1 MTDEKSTKIEN
12 QPCPMCHTNNLSL
25 TESEIEVPFFG
36 QVFVFSMNCSNC
48 KYKKAD
54 IEAAEQK
61 NPSKYTLEVNS
72 EKDLNAR
79 FIKSSQAIVK
89 IPRIMTITP
98 GPASEGYV
106 TNIEGLLK
114 KVKDVIERKKES
126 LEEKKERIQAI
137 KLIKKINKILF
148 GQDKIKITIEDPSGN
163 SAIISD
169 KAVKSKL

>member
-1 MTDEKSTKIEN
+1 MTDEKPTKIEN
-12 QPCPMCHTNNLSL
+12 QPCPMCQKNKLGL
-25 TESEIEVPFFG
+25 IESEIEVPFFG
-36 QVFVFSMNCSNC
+36 QVYIFSMTCSNC

-61 NPSKYTLEVNS
+61 EPSKYVLEITS
-72 EKDLNAR
+72 EEDLNSR
-79 FIKSSQAIVK
+79 FVKSSQATIK

-98 GPASEGYV
+98 GPASEGYI

-114 KVKDVIERKKES
+114 KVKDIIECKKES